1 MFFDTHAH
9 LADEQLLSDAAALI
23 ERARQ
28 AGVARI
34 LSVGTEVAST
44 RQCIELAQKHDGI
57 FASAGIHPNHVAQV
71 QGGDWDDVVLLAQS
85 PKVIALGETGLDLYW
100 KDTPLPAQ
108 QEYFD
113 RHIRLSQETGLP
125 LVIHQRESAAE
136 ILFMLREARKRG
148 PLAGV
153 MHSFTGTTE
162 QAQEFLALGLHI
174 SFAGM
179 VTFKKSD
186 ELRAVARTIPADRLL
201 VETDSP
207 YLSPEPFR
215 GKRPNEPARVVHTA
229 ECLARD
235 GRDADGIGGD
245 RRPMLYRYSHSAT
258 VAGCLSSVSNRLQP
272 EKRGL
277 TRNADEN
284 CDEPRL
290 PQIENPQKTGCQIVK
305 PTTMPFSRCQHITW
319 MIKA

>member
-9 LADEQLLSDAAALI
+9 LADEQLLPDAAAVI

-28 AGVARI
+28 AGVTRI

-44 RQCIELAQKHDGI
+44 RACIELATAHDRV
-57 FASAGIHPNHVAQV
+57 FASAGIHPNHVAQA
-71 QGGDWDDVVLLAQS
+71 QAGDWDQIVRLAQS
-85 PKVIALGETGLDLYW
+85 PQVVALGETGLDLYW

-113 RHIRLSQETGLP
+113 RHIRLSQETGLS
-125 LVIHQRESAAE
+125 LIIHQRESAAE
-136 ILFMLREARKRG
+136 ILVMLREARKRG
-148 PLAGV
+148 PLVGV
-153 MHSFTGTTE
+153 MHSFTGTAE
-162 QAQEFLALGLHI
+162 QAQEFLVLGLHI

-186 ELRAVARTIPADRLL
+186 DLRRVAREIPADRLL

-229 ECLARD
+229 ECLARER
-235 GRDADGIGGD
+235 GVAAADLAAQTTANALALFA
-245 RRPMLYRYSHSAT
+245 R
-258 VAGCLSSVSNRLQP
+258 
-272 EKRGL
+272 
-277 TRNADEN
+277 TR
-284 CDEPRL
+284 
-290 PQIENPQKTGCQIVK
+290 
-305 PTTMPFSRCQHITW
+305 
-319 MIKA
+319 